1 MAFSYST
8 AASLAIRDDIP
19 EAHRRAWDRLAHAG
33 SWWTGAERVAI
44 ASEARNARHC
54 GLCAERKEALSPNA
68 VDGQHDREGAL
79 PDAAVEA
86 IHRLVTDA
94 GRLTRTW
101 FEKLMSEGLGEAPY
115 VELVGVVVDLT
126 SIDSFHRSL
135 GLAPEPLPSPQPGEP
150 SRYRPA
156 AAVAGEAYVAM
167 IPERSNTGDEA
178 DLWGSMTGNVIR
190 AMSLVPDAVRSLK
203 ELSAAHYLEAED
215 VANPNARMP
224 GLERPQVELIAGR
237 VSALNECFY

>member
-8 AASLAIRDDIP
+8 DSSIAIRDDIP
-19 EAHRRAWDRLAHAG
+19 EAHRKTWDRLAHAG

-44 ASEARNARHC
+44 ARETRNARRC
-54 GLCAERKEALSPNA
+54 GFCAERKAALSPNS
-68 VDGQHDREGAL
+68 VDGEHDCEGAL
-79 PDAAVEA
+79 PDAAIEA

-115 VELVGVVVDLT
+115 VELVGVVVGVT

-135 GLAPEPLPSPQPGEP
+135 GLALEPLPSPQPGEP

-156 AAVAGEAYVAM
+156 SAVAEEAYVAM
-167 IPERSNTGDEA
+167 IPERGNTGDEA
-178 DLWGSMTGNVIR
+178 DLWGSPTGNVIR
-190 AMSLVPDAVRSLK
+190 AMSLVPDAVRSLH
-203 ELSAAHYLEAED
+203 ELSAVHYLPARD
-215 VANPNARMP
+215 VANPSARMP
-224 GLERPQVELIAGR
+224 ALERPQIELLAAR